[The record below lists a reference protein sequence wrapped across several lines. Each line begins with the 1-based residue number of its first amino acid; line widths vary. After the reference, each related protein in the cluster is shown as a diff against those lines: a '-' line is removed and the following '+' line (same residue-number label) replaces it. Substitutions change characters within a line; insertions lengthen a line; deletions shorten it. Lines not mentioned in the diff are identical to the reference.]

1 LVLDWHTYLDYNRFE
16 QLGNTVST
24 ELLVFWGYID
34 DSGDDKT
41 GLRTLSC
48 VVGHYSRLFD
58 FEAAWKRVLERKN
71 RQLAAEGRPT
81 ISRFHAT
88 YWSTKRK
95 EFEGWSDD
103 EKFGFFDNLLALFYR
118 YPVVG
123 CGESVYKKDI
133 AEVFPESLEQDR
145 VDYLAHVLLFTLI
158 VAYIDTRLMSF
169 FGQYATDRIAF
180 VHDSLQFNGVLT
192 DTFEGLK
199 HDSGITCRDRLDTIE
214 RKTWQEE
221 TLLQAADLIAYENY
235 KVVERKQVG
244 ADMRITMKKILDT
257 EFRGRNARY
266 TKENLQEWRD
276 KADKST
282 LTTIFK
288 QARMTI

>member
-1 LVLDWHTYLDYNRFE
+1 MEF
-16 QLGNTVST
+16 
-24 ELLVFWGYID
+24 LVFWGYID
-34 DSGDDKT
+34 DSGDNKT

-48 VVGHYSRLFD
+48 LVGHYSRLFD
-58 FEAAWKRVLERKN
+58 FEVAWKRVLERKN

-88 YWSTKRK
+88 YWSTQRG

-103 EKFGFFDNLLALFYR
+103 EKFEFFDNLLAIFYR

-123 CGESVYKKDI
+123 CGESVYKKDV

-145 VDYLAHVLLFTLI
+145 VDHLAQVLLFTLI
-158 VAYIDTRLMSF
+158 VSYIDKRLMSF
-169 FGQYATDRIAF
+169 FRQYAADRIAF
-180 VHDSLQFNGVLT
+180 VHDSMQFNGVLM

-199 HDSGITCRDRLDTIE
+199 HDSGIACRDRLDMIE
-214 RKTWQEE
+214 YKPWQEE
-221 TLLQAADLIAYENY
+221 ILLQAADLIAYENY

-244 ADMRITMKKILDT
+244 ADMRITMRKILDT
-257 EFRGRNARY
+257 EFRGRNARA
-266 TKENLQEWRD
+266 TKESLQEWRD
-276 KADKST
+276 QAEKST
-282 LTTIFK
+282 TLNTIFA